1 MSQHHPGDDLLLS
14 LAAGRLPEA
23 QALVVS
29 VHLEGCG
36 ECRARLHTLQA
47 VGGAVLDEAAPVQPA
62 ADAWAHTLARIDAPL
77 PAARARP
84 AMPKLPDAWPAG
96 VQWPK
101 SLAGC
106 EVSGWKWMGP
116 GMRFARVKLPQ
127 AAAGSLFLLRIPP
140 GRSIPS
146 HTHGGT
152 EFTQVLCGSFHDGH
166 ATYAA
171 GDFEEADQA
180 LHHQPVVS
188 EGAECICLAYV
199 DAPLRFDSRIA
210 GLIGG
215 WAGL

>member
-1 MSQHHPGDDLLLS
+1 VIQHHPADDLLLAMS
-14 LAAGRLPEA
+14 AGRLPEG
-23 QALVVS
+23 QALMVA

-47 VGGAVLDEAAPVQPA
+47 VGGAVLDEAALAQPA
-62 ADAWAHTLARIDAPL
+62 ADAWARTLARIDAPAPLAAPAVIPDL
-77 PAARARP
+77 PAS
-84 AMPKLPDAWPAG
+84 WPAH

-106 EVSGWKWMGP
+106 EVSRWRWMGP
-116 GMRFARVKLPQ
+116 GMRFARVTLPQ
-127 AAAGSLFLLRIPP
+127 PMAGSLFLLRIPP

-146 HTHGGT
+146 HTHRGA
-152 EFTQVLCGSFHDGH
+152 EYTQVLCGSFNDGH
-166 ATYAA
+166 DTYAA
-171 GDFEEADQA
+171 GDFEEADSR
-180 LHHQPVVS
+180 LHHQPVVR
-188 EGAECICLAYV
+188 EGGECICMAYV

>member
-1 MSQHHPGDDLLLS
+1 VIQHHPGEDLLLG
-14 LAAGRLPEA
+14 LAAGRLPEG
-23 QALVVS
+23 QALVVA
-29 VHLEGCG
+29 VHLESCG

-62 ADAWAHTLARIDAPL
+62 ADAWTRTLARIDAPA
-77 PAARARP
+77 PAPRVAF
-84 AMPKLPDAWPAG
+84 MPKLPAAWPTG

-116 GMRFARVKLPQ
+116 GMRFARVTLPQ
-127 AAAGSLFLLRIPP
+127 ATAGSLFLLRIPP
-140 GRSIPS
+140 GCSIPS
-146 HTHGGT
+146 HTHRGT
-152 EFTQVLCGSFHDGH
+152 ELTQVLCGSFNDGH

-171 GDFEEADQA
+171 GDFEDADAQV
-180 LHHQPVVS
+180 HHQPVVR
-188 EGAECICLAYV
+188 EGVECICLAYV

-210 GLIGG
+210 GLLGG